1 MNILELRE
9 KVKRLPLTSG
19 VYIMRNNKGD
29 IIYIGKA
36 KKLRN
41 RVKQYFDGGKKQ
53 IKVQAM
59 VNNICD
65 FDYILTKNDVDA
77 FLLENNLIKQHKP
90 KYNILLKDD
99 KQYPYIKINM
109 KEKFPQVQVTRR
121 IMDDEAMYFGPYVN
135 MGVNNLIE
143 IIRSAFKIRTC
154 KKKFDNFKP
163 LSRPCLHGEIGNCLA
178 PCVNRV
184 TEEQYLEAIN
194 SVIDFLRGNT
204 KDAQARIEAKMNDC
218 AKNEDFEN
226 AISLRDKMYMIE
238 KLGERHI
245 ASLTK
250 AESFD
255 VFAVRTYLDYAI
267 VNVMN
272 IRCGKNIGQLNYVL
286 ENYDN
291 ECETLETFIF
301 SYYKNASLIQ
311 KSILVNVDCVEE
323 LHTLFAEAYDKSI
336 DFMYPKKGAK
346 LEIIKMCEQ
355 NAEEY
360 ARRLATRSEHKD
372 NMTVGALKELES
384 ILGIE
389 FINRIEGYDISN
401 IQGAYNVS
409 SMVVFEGGEAV
420 KKEYRKFKIKTFE
433 GADDFAA
440 MAETLTRRFERYNAG
455 DEKFGSLPDLIL
467 IDGGLG
473 QLHSANSVLEKM
485 GLVIPII
492 SIAKKEE
499 EIYTLR
505 SSEPIRLEKRS
516 FALRLLQRVRDESHR
531 FAITFHRQTRNK
543 EFLSDFETI
552 EGVGAKTR
560 QKILAT
566 YKSVDDLYNANVVEL
581 CRSAGIGVA
590 VAEKIYNY
598 LHKNAK

>member
-1 MNILELRE
+1 MTLEELRE
-9 KVKRLPLTSG
+9 KVKRLPLNSG
-19 VYIMRNNKGD
+19 VYIMRNDRGD

-59 VNNICD
+59 VNNVCD

-109 KEKFPQVQVTRR
+109 KERFPQVQVTRK
-121 IMDDEAMYFGPYVN
+121 IENDDALYFGPYVN
-135 MGVNNLIE
+135 MGVNSLLE

-154 KKKFDNFKP
+154 KKNFDKGKM

-178 PCVNRV
+178 PCVNKV
-184 TEEQYLEAIN
+184 SETEYMDAIYAVINFLHGDTKEAVEKI
-194 SVIDFLRGNT
+194 
-204 KDAQARIEAKMNDC
+204 QAKMMEC
-218 AKNEDFEN
+218 AEKEDFEN
-226 AISLRDKMYMIE
+226 AISLRDKMNAIE

-245 ASLTK
+245 ASLTR

-255 VFAVRTYLDYAI
+255 VFALRENLDYSI

-272 IRCGKNIGQLNYVL
+272 VRCGKNIGQVNYVI
-286 ENYDN
+286 EKYDN
-291 ECETLETFIF
+291 ACEMLESFIF
-301 SYYKNASLIQ
+301 EYYQNVSLIP
-311 KSILVNVDCVEE
+311 KSVLVNVDCVED
-323 LHTLFAEAYDKSI
+323 LKQLFNEAYGKNV
-336 DFMYPKKGAK
+336 DFVLPQKGAK
-346 LEIIKMCEQ
+346 KDILTMSETNADEYIK
-355 NAEEY
+355 
-360 ARRLATRSEHKD
+360 RLTERSEYKD
-372 NMTVGALKELES
+372 SLTTGALKELES
-384 ILGIE
+384 VLGLD

-409 SMVVFEGGEAV
+409 SMVVFEGGEAR
-420 KKEYRKFKIKTFE
+420 KKEYRKFKIKTVE
-433 GADDFAA
+433 GADDFAS
-440 MAETLTRRFERYNAG
+440 MEETLTRRFDRYNSG

-473 QLHSANSVLEKM
+473 QLHAANNVLEKM

-499 EIYTLR
+499 EIYTIY
-505 SSEPIRLEKRS
+505 SNEPIKLEKRS

-531 FAITFHRQTRNK
+531 FAITFHRNVRNK
-543 EFLSDFETI
+543 EFLSELDSI
-552 EGVGAKTR
+552 DGIGKKTR
-560 QKILAT
+560 QKVLSA
-566 YKSVDDLYNANVVEL
+566 YKSVDDLYNSSIIEL
-581 CRSAGIGVA
+581 KECAGIGETQA
-590 VAEKIYNY
+590 RSIYEY